1 MWRHPGR
8 RNVRRRVP
16 GGRLGMAIIRRVSCM
31 IDRVFGPTLAETKW
45 KPRFPGRDGLPG
57 LGMALAAVKSNVESA
72 RSLNFL
78 DLSRATDSLQ
88 ADGPRVG
95 QDAECAIASFMQS
108 SSQGRGRGQVDTD
121 M

>member
-1 MWRHPGR
+1 
-8 RNVRRRVP
+8 
-16 GGRLGMAIIRRVSCM
+16 M

-72 RSLNFL
+72 RSSNFW

-88 ADGPRVG
+88 AERPRVG